1 MEGCVSAAAIAGSFS
16 IPGSGVCAVRCRAAM
31 DSVTVIFAR
40 RWPVSRICFYII
52 ERLFNA
58 GVRANSQSHLIPEYF
73 AGGAVT
79 FTGGARDGD

>member
-1 MEGCVSAAAIAGSFS
+1 MIS
-16 IPGSGVCAVRCRAAM
+16 
-31 DSVTVIFAR
+31 AR
-40 RWPVSRICFYII
+40 RWPVRRIGFYII
-52 ERLFNA
+52 VRLFNA